1 MTTLSPDLGRR
12 RLLKGGVAA
21 VAAGAA
27 GLAPALPR
35 PAAAQAAA
43 LPDAA
48 AAVPSGPVAGSSA
61 RGAKAMNL
69 RIQAAQW
76 EFNLKYPQQQNNGDE
91 KTVPGFAGNFSK
103 GLPHNALGEVDPAA
117 YQQLLRA
124 VQSGKP
130 ADFEAIPMG
139 GQARLVN
146 PQAGLA
152 YLLQGAD
159 PSALAQPPAAPL
171 RSADEAAEILENY
184 WMALLRDVPLEDYG
198 SHPLAQAAMAEL
210 TALPRFTGPRV
221 GGAVTAATLF
231 RGAFPGSEK
240 GPYLSQFM
248 LLDTPFGAEVVDRKM
263 RTRVAGVDYL
273 TDFGHWLQLQ
283 NGGPAPFDAGF
294 EPTKRYIVTGRDLAE
309 WVHIDVLFQ
318 AYFNAMLILFNL
330 GAPLDAGNP
339 YLSSVNQ
346 IGFGVLGSPY
356 LASVLCGVAKAA
368 LQTVW
373 YQKWMVHRRLRPE
386 EMGGRLHLQKTGQKG
401 YGLHAD
407 ALNSAALAQTFSQQG
422 SYLLPMA
429 FPEGCPLHPAYGA
442 GHATVAG
449 ACVTI
454 LKAFFDESWQLPGA
468 VVSAPDGQSLL
479 PWSGP
484 ALTVGGELNK
494 LAANVAFG
502 RNIAGVHWRADG
514 DQSLR
519 LGEEVALRFLR
530 EEKMTYNEPMKG
542 FSLTRFDGT
551 TITV

>member
-1 MTTLSPDLGRR
+1 MSTSSPDLGRR
-12 RLLKGGVAA
+12 RLLKGGAAA

-27 GLAPALPR
+27 GLAPVL
-35 PAAAQAAA
+35 PAAAQALGGSADPA
-43 LPDAA
+43 G
-48 AAVPSGPVAGSSA
+48 GPVVGSSA

-91 KTVPGFAGNFSK
+91 RAVPGFAGSFSK
-103 GLPHNALGEVDPAA
+103 GLPHNALGEVDLPA

-124 VQSGKP
+124 VQSGKS

-139 GQARLVN
+139 GPARLVN

-152 YLLQGAD
+152 YLMQGAD
-159 PSALAQPPAAPL
+159 PSALAIPPAAPL
-171 RSADEAAEILENY
+171 RSADEAAEIVENY
-184 WMALLRDVPLEDYG
+184 WMALLRDVPFNDYG
-198 SHPLAQAAMAEL
+198 TDPLAQAALAEL
-210 TALPRFTGPRV
+210 TALSRFTGPRV
-221 GGAVTAATLF
+221 GGAVAADTLF
-231 RGAFPGSEK
+231 RGRFPGAEQ

-248 LLDTPFGAEVVDRKM
+248 LLDTPFGAEMVDRKM

-273 TDFGHWLQLQ
+273 TDFGQWLEVQ
-283 NGGPAPFDAGF
+283 NGGSAPFDAGY
-294 EPTKRYIVTGRDLAE
+294 EAGNRYIVTGRDLAE
-309 WVHIDVLFQ
+309 WVHVDVLFQ
-318 AYFNAMLILFNL
+318 AYFNAMLILFHL
-330 GAPLDAGNP
+330 GAPLDTGNP
-339 YLSSVNQ
+339 YLSSMNQ
-346 IGFGVLGSPY
+346 IGFGVLGNPY

-386 EMGGRLHLQKTGQKG
+386 EMGGRLHLQKTGQKS

-407 ALNSAALAQTFSQQG
+407 ALNSAALAETGSRFG
-422 SYLLPMA
+422 SYLLPQA
-429 FPEGCPLHPAYGA
+429 FPEGCPLHPSYGA

-449 ACVTI
+449 ACVTV
-454 LKAFFDESWQLPGA
+454 LKAFFDEGWVLPDP
-468 VVSAPDGQSLL
+468 VVAAPDGQSLQ
-479 PWSGP
+479 PWTGP
-484 ALTVGGELNK
+484 ALRVGDELNK

-514 DQSLR
+514 DASLR

-530 EEKMTYNEPMKG
+530 EDKMTYNEPMKG

>member
-1 MTTLSPDLGRR
+1 MSTPSPDLSRR
-12 RLLKGGVAA
+12 RLLKGGAAA

-27 GLAPALPR
+27 GLAPALSL
-35 PAAAQAAA
+35 PAAAQTAG

-48 AAVPSGPVAGSSA
+48 APAAGPVVGSSA

-91 KTVPGFAGNFSK
+91 RAVPGFAGNFSK
-103 GLPHNALGEVDPAA
+103 GLPHNALGEVDLPA

-124 VQSGKP
+124 VQSGKS

-159 PSALAQPPAAPL
+159 PSALAMPPAATL

-184 WMALLRDVPLEDYG
+184 WMALLRDVPFDSYATD
-198 SHPLAQAAMAEL
+198 PLTQAAMVEL

-221 GGAVTAATLF
+221 GGAVTADTLF
-231 RGAFPGSEK
+231 RGRFPGAER

-263 RTRVAGVDYL
+263 RTRLAGVDYL
-273 TDFGHWLQLQ
+273 TDFGQWLQVQ
-283 NGGPAPFDAGF
+283 NGGAVPFDAGF

-339 YLSSVNQ
+339 YLTSINQ

-386 EMGGRLHLQKTGQKG
+386 EMGGRLQLQKTGQKS

-407 ALNSAALAQTFSQQG
+407 ALNSVALAQTYGKQG
-422 SYLLPMA
+422 SYLLSQA

-468 VVSAPDGQSLL
+468 VTAAPDGQSLQ

-484 ALTVGGELNK
+484 SLTVGGELNK